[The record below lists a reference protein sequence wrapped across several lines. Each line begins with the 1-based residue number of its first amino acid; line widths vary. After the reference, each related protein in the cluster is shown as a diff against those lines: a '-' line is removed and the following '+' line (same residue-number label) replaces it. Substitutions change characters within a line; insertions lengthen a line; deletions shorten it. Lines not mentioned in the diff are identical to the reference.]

1 MAVMDVAR
9 SDQEFFGRK
18 RKVVFQG
25 GENSSRPSKSPE
37 VEGKLAIELTRTRG
51 AKIGDNH
58 FFQQER
64 AIIVTP
70 DPSFSVPPTPPPS
83 ASSSSSSVFTPQPV
97 PHPSVFSP
105 FLPAVTQTK
114 LSIPNASLPNLQRLI
129 VNSNDVPSLQRSL
142 ISYPTPNAEP
152 AISRSDTLL
161 HRPAV
166 WRGVEEHVG
175 ERRSGWRFDRHAE
188 EKAVTMAYGMLQ
200 RAKGSSYPEI
210 LRGLCDNG
218 EIAMINRFISLL
230 LEFLNDHKRQK

>member
-25 GENSSRPSKSPE
+25 
-37 VEGKLAIELTRTRG
+37 
-51 AKIGDNH
+51 
-58 FFQQER
+58 
-64 AIIVTP
+64 
-70 DPSFSVPPTPPPS
+70 
-83 ASSSSSSVFTPQPV
+83 
-97 PHPSVFSP
+97 
-105 FLPAVTQTK
+105 
-114 LSIPNASLPNLQRLI
+114 
-129 VNSNDVPSLQRSL
+129 
-142 ISYPTPNAEP
+142 EP

-210 LRGLCDNG
+210 LGGLCGNG

-230 LEFLNDHKRQK
+230 LEFLNDHK